1 MQLYTQAQLKKLLA
15 NGQAAAAVRNGQQ
28 EEDLTRRP
36 VVKWFTPFAAAT
48 WLISE
53 IDPEDLNMAFG
64 LADLGMGCPE
74 LGSIYIPELMA
85 FRGPMGLRVE
95 RDLYFQPD
103 RSLVDYVSQAQLAGS
118 IAA

>member
-1 MQLYTQAQLKKLLA
+1 MELYTQAQLKQLLA
-15 NGQAAAAVRNGQQ
+15 NGQAAAAVRTGQQ

-36 VVKWFTPFAAAT
+36 VVKWFTPFSAAT

-53 IDPEDLNMAFG
+53 IDPEDHDIAFG
-64 LADLGMGCPE
+64 LADLGVGCPE
-74 LGSIYIPELMA
+74 LGSIYIPEVMA
-85 FRGPMGLRVE
+85 LKGPMGLCVE

-103 RSLVDYVSQAQLAGS
+103 RSLVDYASQAQLAGS